1 MHFIIIKNVK
11 ESRRASLAR
20 MTRNQEA
27 HSFIFPRRKLHRRA
41 LFPPNFYCL
50 GIYNISPSNLIAAR
64 TKSERETKNTARWK
78 LFSIT
83 GQVTVV
89 GAQTHIRNEIGPAAA
104 QHTMQ
109 FPGQSARSRRVLLST
124 PEVGAGQIALGVW
137 MLAERGMCSDDLGNH
152 AQGTLSEGKGSTY
165 RLPTSSGCTG
175 VRGQVPP
182 LCSPLSAS
190 NEGCTGALIVFQPRS
205 ISYNAAKN
213 AETRCWFIASG
224 DAQRAIYCCRQ
235 ASSNCV
241 CVCIVHARMLRAAD
255 QPY

>member
-27 HSFIFPRRKLHRRA
+27 HSFIFSRRKLHRRA

-64 TKSERETKNTARWK
+64 TKSERERDEKHGALKAFFNNWSGARWWERK
-78 LFSIT
+78 
-83 GQVTVV
+83 
-89 GAQTHIRNEIGPAAA
+89 
-104 QHTMQ
+104 HTSGMR
-109 FPGQSARSRRVLLST
+109 SARPRRNTLCNFLGNQQ
-124 PEVGAGQIALGVW
+124 GAG
-137 MLAERGMCSDDLGNH
+137 EFCCRPRRS
-152 AQGTLSEGKGSTY
+152 AQGRLLRVCGCWLSAACARMTSATTPRALFQRGKEAHTY

-213 AETRCWFIASG
+213 AETRC
-224 DAQRAIYCCRQ
+224 
-235 ASSNCV
+235 
-241 CVCIVHARMLRAAD
+241 
-255 QPY
+255 